1 MSMSENV
8 PIATDITAVLCHCPV
23 GLIRGVKPGFGGGQT
38 FHWKMVYNSVSLNR
52 LKYRGQNIKE
62 PTSNGVCNA

>member
-1 MSMSENV
+1 MSKSENV
-8 PIATDITAVLCHCPV
+8 PITIDITAVLCHYPV

-52 LKYRGQNIKE
+52 LKYRGQDINE
-62 PTSNGVCNA
+62 PTSNVVCNA